1 MERNRLLV
9 FKVQSWDLQDS
20 HLPIIAEHSI
30 LIFVKSFVVAV
41 AD

>member
-1 MERNRLLV
+1 MEFAELV
-9 FKVQSWDLQDS
+9 FSTPK
-20 HLPIIAEHSI
+20 IAEHSI